1 MQMLSLQKD
10 AEKKG
15 RKEEAL
21 PRKAEINSCKN
32 QAHGQEKVQENQ
44 GIPQDQEEGCLGQGE
59 EVLPLCEEE
68 VQGDSKESEEEEEGH
83 KEV

>member
-1 MQMLSLQKD
+1 MQMLLLQKD

-21 PRKAEINSCKN
+21 PRKAEINHCKN

-68 VQGDSKESEEEEEGH
+68 VQGYSKESEEEEEGH